1 MGANI
6 NVTLP
11 ENVAEYLKRKSKERY
26 LPISAV
32 ARQYIAK
39 GVIEEMILDYH
50 EKGFSISKISQLT
63 ETPIAKVMETL
74 SKLGE
79 ELEDIDEELS
89 EIEEI

>member
-11 ENVAEYLKRKSKERY
+11 EKVAEYLKRKSKEGY

-39 GVIEEMILDYH
+39 GVVEEMVLDYH
-50 EKGFSISKISQLT
+50 KKGFSISKISQLT
-63 ETPIAKVMETL
+63 ETPVTKVMGIL

-79 ELEDIDEELS
+79 ELEDIDEE
-89 EIEEI
+89 